1 MVNRKVIQLGI
12 AMVGVIIAFLLFSL
26 PKFVVENNED
36 QLSQTEAEENQANE
50 PEIIEEDNAHLS
62 SMTSIDDERIAY
74 FRKKIVDNSDNPED
88 FLIFAD
94 SLTKE
99 FEKGFVY
106 DSVAHY
112 RELIYSKQESLANQI
127 KLANAYFEVFQYT
140 PSDGRRK
147 EYALKAKGL
156 YENILT
162 QSSSEDVKTRLAV
175 TKVYAVQPPMVG
187 IGELKGLIEEN
198 PDNVSARLYL
208 SEFML
213 TVQRLESAE
222 EQLKEILK
230 REPENLKANL
240 LLAECLIGLNK
251 KLDAEEQIA
260 RIKSLNQQNDPYI
273 EQFVQEKL
281 DIIKSL

>member
-112 RELIYSKQESLANQI
+112 RELIYSKQGSLANQI